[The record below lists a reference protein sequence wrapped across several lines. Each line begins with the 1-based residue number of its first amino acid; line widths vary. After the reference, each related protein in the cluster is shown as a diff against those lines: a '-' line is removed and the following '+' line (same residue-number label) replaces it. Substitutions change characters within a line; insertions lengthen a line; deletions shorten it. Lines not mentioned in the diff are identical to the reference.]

1 MMAVVLA
8 ASAQAQFY
16 AKIGVGVNMPAA
28 NTVVAKKT
36 TATDQEVVKGSF
48 GKGISPVLGIGYM
61 FNPNVG
67 VEVAASYLLGG
78 KYESTST
85 LQGTTTTTDMKAN
98 GITVLPAVVLKTG
111 DNDKKIRLY
120 SRAGLMVN
128 LGPKFTQNMKSV
140 SGTITSEQTTEYKS
154 NLSLGYTGALGVS
167 FRLNKMIG
175 IWVEA
180 VGNSTSSWL
189 KSGEITASSVN
200 GVDNLSAIPAITKS
214 WDYTDKLS
222 TTSSDRLAYSE
233 PMSSIGLAIGATF
246 TFGNK

>member
-1 MMAVVLA
+1 MAVVLA

-28 NTVVAKKT
+28 NTIVARKVT
-36 TATDQEVVKGSF
+36 TTDEEVVKGSY

-61 FNPNVG
+61 FNPHVG
-67 VEVAASYLLGG
+67 VELGASYLLGS
-78 KYESTST
+78 KYESVTTTQS
-85 LQGTTTTTDMKAN
+85 TTTTTDMKAN

-111 DNDKKIRLY
+111 DNDSKIRLY

-140 SGTITSEQTTEYKS
+140 TGTSVSERTTEYKS

-180 VGNSTSSWL
+180 VGNSTSSWQ
-189 KSGEITASSVN
+189 KSGEITASSAN
-200 GVDNLSAIPAITKS
+200 GVDNLGSIPAATKS
-214 WDYTDKLS
+214 WNFTDKKSNSS
-222 TTSSDRLAYSE
+222 TDVLAYSE